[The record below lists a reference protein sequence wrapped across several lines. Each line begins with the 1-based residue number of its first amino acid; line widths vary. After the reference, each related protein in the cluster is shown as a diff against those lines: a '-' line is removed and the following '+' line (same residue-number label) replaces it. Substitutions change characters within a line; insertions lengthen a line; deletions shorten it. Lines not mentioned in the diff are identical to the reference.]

1 MNDSTISVRYARAL
15 FASARG
21 KELVAEV
28 RKDMQLLLEMLREK
42 PFRTMLESPVLP
54 ESKKTDLVTDL
65 LGGHLRES
73 SLQLLKL
80 TIKNNREV
88 LLADIARHYEKIFK
102 QEHGIQSVMIS
113 SPVPIN
119 DTARS
124 AIVSSIEKTLETKAE
139 VSSRE
144 NSELIGGFVIRVEDQ
159 QYDASVKAQL
169 AAIKKK
175 LLK

>member
-1 MNDSTISVRYARAL
+1 M
-15 FASARG
+15 FASARE
-21 KELVAEV
+21 KNLVEEV
-28 RKDMQLLLEMLREK
+28 RKDMQLLLDMLGEK
-42 PFRTMLESPVLP
+42 RFRTMLESPVLP
-54 ESKKTDLVTDL
+54 ESKKADLVADL
-65 LGGHLRES
+65 LGEHLREC

-88 LLADIARHYEKIFK
+88 LLADISRHYEKIFK

-113 SPVPIN
+113 SAVPIN

-144 NSELIGGFVIRVEDQ
+144 NPELIGGFVIRVEDQ